1 MVKRWNGLQGDTSQG
16 EVSRYDSERGVGE
29 EGDDGRGKGKDGIRS
44 V

>member
-16 EVSRYDSERGVGE
+16 EVSRYGSTERGGE